1 MSLRGTFKTDKTL
14 ETEGVEIAVGINEHN
29 NKPITIRIARMS
41 RTNKKYAKAL
51 DNATRPHNASI
62 QNETL
67 DEGIASRMMQGVF
80 VDTILLDWG
89 NVPKSDLTGDPA
101 DNEVELPFTR
111 ENALALFEELPDLYT
126 DWEKRANRSATF
138 REIERDTSAGN

>member
-1 MSLRGTFKTDKTL
+1 MSLRKTFKTDKAL

-29 NKPITIRIARMS
+29 DRPINIRIARMS

-51 DNATRPHNASI
+51 DTASRPHSASI

-67 DEGIASRMMQGVF
+67 DEGIAQKMMQTVF
-80 VDTILLDWG
+80 VNTILLGWS
-89 NVPKSDLTGDPA
+89 NLPKSELTGNDE
-101 DNEVELPFTR
+101 DTDELPFTR

-138 REIERDTSAGN
+138 REIERDVSAGN